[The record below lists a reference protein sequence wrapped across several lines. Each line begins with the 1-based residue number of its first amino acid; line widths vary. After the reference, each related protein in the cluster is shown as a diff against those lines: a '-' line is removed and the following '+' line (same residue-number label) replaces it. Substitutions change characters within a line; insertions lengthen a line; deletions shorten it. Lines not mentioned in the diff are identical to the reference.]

1 MIRAILIFIK
11 IGLIVAVAIMLAE
24 HPGYVSVEWQGWQIE
39 TSLAV
44 LALFVVVSGIAI
56 AMLTRIVVGVAHV
69 PGRFLSARRGAR
81 RERGY
86 KALTQGLVAVA
97 AGDTAEARKQARK
110 AESLVSDP
118 PLTRLLAAQTAQL
131 EGNSKAAHD
140 YFVEMLEDPS
150 TAFLGIRGLLTQ
162 AMNDGDLTEARRLT
176 EKANTLRPGTSWVV
190 RQLIDLQRR
199 ERDWAGAINTVTE
212 AMKRKTL
219 PESEAK
225 PLKATLLMAQ
235 AQTKHASGLKDTA
248 LKLATDAHKL
258 DSTLVSA
265 TATMARLLA
274 EKGKQAKAAKLIEE
288 NWARTPDPV
297 LARAYADV
305 APPGTDELGQ
315 VRRFEQL
322 LSLNPGD
329 PESHLAL
336 AEASLKAELWGE
348 ARNHLS
354 KVMTDDP
361 EPRICRLMATLEE
374 SEHGNLEAARN
385 WLAKASGDHVTA
397 TEAA

>member
-1 MIRAILIFIK
+1 MLRAILIFVK
-11 IGLIVAVAIMLAE
+11 IGLIVAAGVLLTE
-24 HPGYVSVEWQGWQIE
+24 YPGEVSVDWQGWRIE

-44 LALFVVVSGIAI
+44 LALAVVIAGILI
-56 AMLTRIVVGVAHV
+56 ALLTRIVTGIAHV
-69 PGRFLSARRGAR
+69 PRDFINARRAAR

-86 KALTQGLVAVA
+86 KAMTQGLVAVA

-131 EGNSKAAHD
+131 EGNSEAAHD
-140 YFVEMLEDPS
+140 YFIEMLEDPN

-162 AMNDGDLTEARRLT
+162 AMNDGDLAEARRLT
-176 EKANTLRPGTSWVV
+176 EQANKLRPATPWVV

-199 ERDWAGAINTVTE
+199 ERDWAGAIHTVTE

-235 AQTKHASGLKDTA
+235 AQAKHASGLKDTA

-258 DSTLVSA
+258 DTTLVSA

-274 EKGKQAKAAKLIEE
+274 ERGKQAKAAKLIEE
-288 NWARTPDPV
+288 SWAHTPDPA
-297 LARAYADV
+297 LARAYGDV
-305 APPGTDELGQ
+305 APPGTDDLAQ
-315 VRRFEQL
+315 VRRFERL
-322 LSLNPGD
+322 LGLNPGD

-336 AEASLKAELWGE
+336 AEASLKAGLWGE
-348 ARNHLS
+348 ARNHLA
-354 KVMTDDP
+354 KVLTDDP
-361 EPRICRLMATLEE
+361 DPRVCRLMATLEE
-374 SEHGNLEAARN
+374 SEHGNLDAARL
-385 WLAKASGDHVTA
+385 WLTKASGDLSTE